1 MAVPLQRL
9 MYADYFGRRHLGSIE
24 GVVRAAQNIA
34 QAAGPLVAA
43 LAFDATD
50 SYRAIF
56 TVFVL
61 TNLGAAALVA
71 AARSPSATRAQQAT
85 HRHR

>member
-1 MAVPLQRL
+1 
-9 MYADYFGRRHLGSIE
+9 DYFGRRHLGSIE

-34 QAAGPLVAA
+34 QAGGPLVAA

-61 TNLGAAALVA
+61 TNLAAAALIA
-71 AARSPSATRAQQAT
+71 AVRAPSATQRQQAAY
-85 HRHR
+85 R